1 MRKRKNAL
9 INILEKMKLQAGS
22 LLEEYKGRQKGEKVN
37 TVFEDVTRGQWWV
50 ASWLVGEKLDFTST
64 HER

>member
-22 LLEEYKGRQKGEKVN
+22 LLEEYEGRQKGKKVN
-37 TVFEDVTRGQWWV
+37 TVFEDVTRGQ
-50 ASWLVGEKLDFTST
+50 
-64 HER
+64 

>member
-22 LLEEYKGRQKGEKVN
+22 LLEEYYGRQKGKKVN
-37 TVFEDVTRGQWWV
+37 TVFEDVTRGQ
-50 ASWLVGEKLDFTST
+50 
-64 HER
+64 